1 MALMCAEIRETL
13 KNRQKIGIRDRL
25 RFKEKEN
32 PKHQEKNLLKTLDTE
47 NKAGYKNQ
55 FLINGFFQCCDCID
69 KHQQ

>member
-32 PKHQEKNLLKTLDTE
+32 PKHQEKKPF
-47 NKAGYKNQ
+47 KNPR
-55 FLINGFFQCCDCID
+55 
-69 KHQQ
+69 H